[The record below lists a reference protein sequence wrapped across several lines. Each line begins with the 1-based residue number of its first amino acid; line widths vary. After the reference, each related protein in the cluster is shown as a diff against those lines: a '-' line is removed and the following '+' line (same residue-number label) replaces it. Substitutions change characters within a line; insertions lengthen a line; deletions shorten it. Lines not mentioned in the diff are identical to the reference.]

1 MLDMKDKKP
10 KDDDIRK
17 EIEELEKLIEI
28 VKEQQKE
35 ERNAHDKSQPKP
47 STNIVRIDLAQK
59 YSSNG
64 MIHAVVS
71 FLVNFIL
78 IYSVIFLLGFAEV
91 KNDYLYLLIALMFT
105 VYEEAYKGWM
115 IRHLLR
121 LVIYSSGLIFFLMN
135 VIFFYLADLL
145 ILGDLFSF
153 VNYLYPMAFVLIF
166 QFIRMVI
173 KIVYHQI
180 IQKLSMITTKKS

>member
-1 MLDMKDKKP
+1 MKDKKP

-35 ERNAHDKSQPKP
+35 ERKAHDKSQPKP

-59 YSSNG
+59 YSSNRL
-64 MIHAVVS
+64 IHAVVS

-78 IYSVIFLLGFAEV
+78 IYSVILLLSFAEV
-91 KNDYLYLLIALMFT
+91 KNDYFYLLIALMFT
-105 VYEEAYKGWM
+105 LYEEAYKGWM

-135 VIFFYLADLL
+135 VIFFYLVDLL
-145 ILGDLFSF
+145 VLGDLFSF
-153 VNYLYPMAFVLIF
+153 NNYLYPMAFVLIF

-180 IQKLSMITTKKS
+180 IQKLSMITSKKS